1 MQYPHGTLDANKDQ
15 RSSDDS
21 RVVSPATQ
29 VVTIKGTTTTTT
41 TSSASDTNK
50 KTIVTSKLHNN
61 GSSQSRSEG
70 GQNGKDRNDS
80 FNLDNQIKQFSLNFT
95 NRQFERQFRCT
106 SDIASCISLIGLPIT
121 LLCSFLAH
129 LYLYKV

>member
-1 MQYPHGTLDANKDQ
+1 M
-15 RSSDDS
+15 SS
-21 RVVSPATQ
+21 TTH
-29 VVTIKGTTTTTT
+29 VVTIEGTTTTTT

-50 KTIVTSKLHNN
+50 KAIVISKLHNN
-61 GSSQSRSEG
+61 SSSQSKSDA
-70 GQNGKDRNDS
+70 GQKGKDRNDS
-80 FNLDNQIKQFSLNFT
+80 FNLDNQIKQFSLYFT

-121 LLCSFLAH
+121 LLCSILAH